1 MMNTI
6 PSTFGMIAL
15 AGLLAVPVV
24 AQQSQPAQGPN
35 AVLQVDTVRLT
46 QGVRASKLIGSH
58 VYNDAGERIGTMD
71 DLIVTGGDRIVVGVV
86 SVGGFLGIGSKLVA
100 VPYERL
106 AFGQDGRI
114 TLQGAT
120 KESLAALPGFTYGG

>member
-1 MMNTI
+1 MNRIPPTI
-6 PSTFGMIAL
+6 GMIAMT
-15 AGLLAVPVV
+15 GLLAVPSL
-24 AQQSQPAQGPN
+24 AQQGQPPQGPN

-46 QGVRASKLIGSH
+46 QGMRASKLIGSH
-58 VYNDAGERIGTMD
+58 VYNEAGERIGTMD

-106 AFGQDGRI
+106 AFAQDGRI

-120 KESLAALPGFTYGG
+120 RDSLTALPGFTYGG

>member
-1 MMNTI
+1 MNSI
-6 PSTFGMIAL
+6 PSTLGMIAIAAL
-15 AGLLAVPVV
+15 AAVPVV
-24 AQQSQPAQGPN
+24 AQQTTATQGPS

-46 QGVRASKLIGSH
+46 QGTRASKLIGSY
-58 VYNDAGERIGTMD
+58 VYNEAGDRIGAMD

-100 VPYERL
+100 VPYERMVF
-106 AFGQDGRI
+106 APDGKI